1 MGLIGAVALLAVGF
15 FAGVL
20 GEMAL
25 GKPVASLLA
34 EGRWRANIDMVS
46 SSGVSQLLGFLLVAA
61 IAAVGLAFFAW
72 RLPRGLQLLIISAL
86 CGAVANA
93 VFDWPPA
100 SLFRGLV

>member
-15 FAGVL
+15 FVGIL

-25 GKPVASLLA
+25 GQPVASLLNA
-34 EGRWRANIDMVS
+34 RRWYANLDLLS
-46 SSGVSQLLGFLLVAA
+46 SSGASQFFAFMMMGGL
-61 IAAVGLAFFAW
+61 AAVALAFFAW
-72 RLPRGLQLLIISAL
+72 RLPRGVLLLIISAL

-93 VFDWPPA
+93 VFGWPPV